1 MTPYALDMLG
11 VNLTPKPSVNRKSED
26 ANSKHVPNVNKN
38 MSLKKYAMDLLGVE
52 ISS

>member
-11 VNLTPKPSVNRKSED
+11 ADLTPKPSVNRKSED
-26 ANSKHVPNVNKN
+26 ANSKHVNKN
-38 MSLKKYAMDLLGVE
+38 MSLKTYAMDLLGIE